1 MATTKIIP
9 EVLDLNEAA
18 SESGLKIPS
27 GTELNRPA
35 TDVAGMVRNNT
46 NEASEGSASCE
57 EYYNGAAWQKINN
70 LAIPPPLAFKTL
82 LYTGNGSTQAIT
94 GLGFQPDFVWIK
106 SRSNTYGNRLIDSST
121 GVDKYLASNSDDA
134 QQGAGGAGLTSFDSD
149 GFSVGSG
156 NAHNANGATF
166 VAWCWK
172 ANGGTTSAGSG
183 TGGVSNVTNQVNS
196 DAGFSITKW
205 NEGPSGTSTVT
216 HGLSQAPDLVI
227 TKKLNAAQSWMVWH
241 EALSGTQ
248 YLRLQE
254 TNAVATS
261 SNFFTAVPDSTSV
274 YLGGFQTE
282 STSNT
287 RIMYA
292 FHSVEGLSKFG
303 SYTGTGSAGNAQSIG
318 FQPDFILGKSY
329 DNTED
334 WFIVDSTRGGNNYL
348 KPNLSNAEATAG
360 ASITFT
366 STGFEFT
373 GGSFNNAGMK
383 FYIYGVFN
391 SINYGNNKNYITG
404 FI

>member
-70 LAIPPPLAFKTL
+70 VAIPPPLAFKTL

-303 SYTGTGSAGNAQSIG
+303 SYTGTGSEQLITTGFAVNFVLIKASSTTQSWMI
-318 FQPDFILGKSY
+318 Y
-329 DNTED
+329 DSVRSGT
-334 WFIVDSTRGGNNYL
+334 NYIEA
-348 KPNLSNAEATAG
+348 NSSAAEGTAG
-360 ASITFT
+360 TNLVSFE
-366 STGFEFT
+366 SNGFKVYSSNSENQNGQT
-373 GGSFNNAGMK
+373 
-383 FYIYGVFN
+383 YIYMAFL
-391 SINYGNNKNYITG
+391 TA
-404 FI
+404 

>member
-35 TDVAGMVRNNT
+35 TDVSGMVRNNT

-373 GGSFNNAGMK
+373 GGSFNNAGMN
-383 FYIYGVFN
+383 FIYMAFL
-391 SINYGNNKNYITG
+391 TA
-404 FI
+404 

>member
-1 MATTKIIP
+1 MATTKVSG
-9 EVLDLNEAA
+9 ELVDLNEST
-18 SESGLKIPS
+18 SESGLKIPT
-27 GTELNRPA
+27 GTNNNRPA

-57 EYYNGAAWQKINN
+57 EYYNGAAWKKINN
-70 LAIPPPLAFKTL
+70 VAIPPPLAFKTL

-94 GLGFQPDFVWIK
+94 GLGFKPDLVWLK
-106 SRSNTYGNRLIDSST
+106 QRNGTAWHTWIDSTRGGSKRI
-121 GVDKYLASNSDDA
+121 VSNSSNAETTDVNR
-134 QQGAGGAGLTSFDSD
+134 LTSFDTGGFTLGSD
-149 GFSVGSG
+149 GDVNGSG
-156 NAHNANGATF
+156 KTF

-172 ANGGTTSAGSG
+172 ANGGTTTTGSG

-205 NEGPSGTSTVT
+205 NEGSSSTSTVT

-227 TKKLNAAQSWMVWH
+227 TKRLNAAQSWMVWH

-261 SNFFTAVPDSTSV
+261 SSFFTAVPDSTSV

-292 FHSVEGLSKFG
+292 FHSVEGFSKFG
-303 SYTGTGSAGNAQSIG
+303 SYTGNGNATG
-318 FQPDFILGKSY
+318 PTVILGFRPDWIMIKEA
-329 DNTED
+329 DNTNP
-334 WFIVDSTRGGNNYL
+334 WFIFDSVRGGTNPISKALIANSDSAEDNDTTNYKIDFNDNDFQL
-348 KPNLSNAEATAG
+348 KSSYNGLNRSG
-360 ASITFT
+360 
-366 STGFEFT
+366 ST
-373 GGSFNNAGMK
+373 
-383 FYIYGVFN
+383 YIYMAFL
-391 SINYGNNKNYITG
+391 TA
-404 FI
+404 